1 MKKRSLVVVA
11 VLLAL
16 SLALA
21 STASAKQISGTGTI
35 WAKGVG
41 QAVLRGD
48 GEIRIRCHGLCSVWV
63 KNADELRAWGRGH
76 RAELPG
82 GGTKFWGWRGTIYA
96 SGEGM
101 TVSMRGGVFEFTA
114 TGSGTVYL
122 KGRGRYVVNH
132 HGGSWSSAGET
143 LTLEPAEEAA

>member
-1 MKKRSLVVVA
+1 VKKRSLVVVA

-21 STASAKQISGTGTI
+21 STASAKEISGTGTI

-41 QAVLRGD
+41 KAVLRGD
-48 GEIRIRCHGLCSVWV
+48 GEIRIRCHGLCSVVV
-63 KNADELRAWGRGH
+63 KNADELQAWGRGH

-82 GGTKFWGWRGTIYA
+82 GGTRFWGWKGTIHA
-96 SGEGM
+96 AGEGM
-101 TVSMRGGVFEFTA
+101 TVSMRGGVFELTA
-114 TGSGTVYL
+114 TGTGTVYL
-122 KGRGRYVVNH
+122 KGRGRFVVNH
-132 HGGSWSSAGET
+132 RSGFWSSAGET